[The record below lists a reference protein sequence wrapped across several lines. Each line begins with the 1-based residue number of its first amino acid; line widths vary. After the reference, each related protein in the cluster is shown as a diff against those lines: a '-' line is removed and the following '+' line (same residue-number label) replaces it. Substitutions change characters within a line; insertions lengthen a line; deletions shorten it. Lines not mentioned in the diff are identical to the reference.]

1 MEAAS
6 MEEEGVDEQQQVMSE
21 VHLGCPP
28 RFSGPY
34 ISHFS
39 FSLPYDSLSER
50 FSNSCNGERHSSCQ
64 IDLDEDGD
72 LVLARRKKQSFNHI
86 LSIQHKII
94 SSIPSVG
101 LQVWR
106 AALVLA
112 DFILHKVST
121 SSDFDGISSLELGAG
136 TGLVSIVL
144 ASCAKV
150 VFVTD
155 IGTEILDNCVFNAHV
170 NANVFK
176 YQENSIRVREL
187 DWRKAWP
194 PDIRSTSDLQTS
206 DRYKYSWT
214 SSDIKEAEE
223 SSIILAADVIYM
235 DDLTDSLFN
244 ILEKLMSCGSEK
256 VLYLAL
262 EKRYNFSLNDLDVV
276 ANGYLHFKSYL
287 KSEEECKTLLERG
300 TSCFVG
306 KLIDLDEVPKFVTE
320 YERGKDLEIWQIMY
334 RRSRNS

>member
-1 MEAAS
+1 MA
-6 MEEEGVDEQQQVMSE
+6 
-21 VHLGCPP
+21 
-28 RFSGPY
+28 F
-34 ISHFS
+34 
-39 FSLPYDSLSER
+39 
-50 FSNSCNGERHSSCQ
+50 
-64 IDLDEDGD
+64 
-72 LVLARRKKQSFNHI
+72 
-86 LSIQHKII
+86 
-94 SSIPSVG
+94 
-101 LQVWR
+101 
-106 AALVLA
+106 
-112 DFILHKVST
+112 
-121 SSDFDGISSLELGAG
+121 
-136 TGLVSIVL
+136 
-144 ASCAKV
+144 
-150 VFVTD
+150 
-155 IGTEILDNCVFNAHV
+155 
-170 NANVFK
+170 
-176 YQENSIRVREL
+176 
-187 DWRKAWP
+187 
-194 PDIRSTSDLQTS
+194 
-206 DRYKYSWT
+206 RYKYSWT

-300 TSCFVG
+300 SSCFVG

>member
-1 MEAAS
+1 MKPS
-6 MEEEGVDEQQQVMSE
+6 V
-21 VHLGCPP
+21 
-28 RFSGPY
+28 
-34 ISHFS
+34 
-39 FSLPYDSLSER
+39 SLSELKKPWKQ
-50 FSNSCNGERHSSCQ
+50 H
-64 IDLDEDGD
+64 LW
-72 LVLARRKKQSFNHI
+72 RKKGSMSSSRLSFFKEQSFNHI

-136 TGLVSIVL
+136 TGYLLSLVTAGATGLCFMDCVRFGQYSIGILRKDRDLNGMSIMQTL
-144 ASCAKV
+144 AQKYWTTVYSMLMSTPMCSNIKKIL
-150 VFVTD
+150 FV
-155 IGTEILDNCVFNAHV
+155 
-170 NANVFK
+170 
-176 YQENSIRVREL
+176 
-187 DWRKAWP
+187 
-194 PDIRSTSDLQTS
+194 
-206 DRYKYSWT
+206 YKYSWT

-235 DDLTDSLFN
+235 DDLTNSLFN

-276 ANGYLHFKSYL
+276 ANGYSHFKIYL
-287 KSEEECKTLLERG
+287 KSEEECKALLECG
-300 TSCFVG
+300 SSCFVG
-306 KLIDLDEVPKFVTE
+306 KLINLDEVPKYVRE
-320 YERGKDLEIWQIMY
+320 CERGEDLEIWQIMY
-334 RRSRNS
+334 RCSRNS